1 MRGGACPDSTPRCAL
16 LSAAMPQLP
25 SRAASSTARVAGGWM
40 LGAALA
46 ACGGGGSDA
55 PMPPGPPATIDYP
68 HSVALGLAAPADLV
82 YAAAVG
88 TAAATVTGPNAAT
101 LLPAGT
107 TALLA
112 EHSDPRLPGLR
123 VACVSGNGDSTNVV
137 AGINLGVIAES
148 AAVLLDA
155 RWSAVDPAQAWS
167 AAVASGAA
175 WSGWEN
181 CGVKPEG
188 APSPSSRLVPEA
200 DGGYS
205 EDVYD
210 GNPSTTFNVV
220 RRQVAPAEVDAM
232 LSPAGGMN
240 AEDSQRPLQL
250 TLRAYGDA
258 GGHTVFIEIGVPA
271 AGAPAAARGFIAL
284 YAPA

>member
-1 MRGGACPDSTPRCAL
+1 
-16 LSAAMPQLP
+16 
-25 SRAASSTARVAGGWM
+25 M
-40 LGAALA
+40 LGALLA

-55 PMPPGPPATIDYP
+55 PAPPDAPATIDYP
-68 HSVALGLAAPADLV
+68 HSIALGLAAPADLV
-82 YAAAVG
+82 YAPAEG
-88 TAAATVTGPNAAT
+88 TAAATVSSATAAT

-123 VACVSGNGDSTNVV
+123 VACVSGHGDSTNVV

-155 RWSAVDPAQAWS
+155 RWNAVDPAQAWS
-167 AAVASGAA
+167 AAAVAGAA

-188 APSPSSRLVPEA
+188 APSPSSRLVPDA
-200 DGGYS
+200 DGGYT

-220 RRQVAPAEVDAM
+220 RRQVAPAEVSAM
-232 LSPAGGMN
+232 LSTAGSVN
-240 AEDSQRPLQL
+240 ADDPQRSLQL

-258 GGHTVFIEIGVPA
+258 DGHTVFIEIGVPV